1 MVEDARRFWIRER
14 EISRSACVTCLVVD
28 TRLREVSL
36 SRARSVESALSFIS
50 PSRHCA
56 ISIDIAPSRHLKKR
70 STIAHGRSL
79 TVCRMRMFVRPLDAR
94 HHNENHAAQPQAP
107 RTTCA
112 AADPAPIVSLLL
124 VDKPL
129 VPACVPLRAP
139 SRQLA
144 QSHEAANRATHESD
158 AWRIWAGR
166 SRKVARRVEGRP
178 RGDAMRYAAL
188 QGRAWMGRRGRTRAA
203 RNEGPTNTHAE

>member
-1 MVEDARRFWIRER
+1 VLGRRRYTIARALLRAPCPSSRHLA
-14 EISRSACVTCLVVD
+14 ISS
-28 TRLREVSL
+28 LRHL
-36 SRARSVESALSFIS
+36 YRHRAIS
-50 PSRHCA
+50 PSL
-56 ISIDIAPSRHLKKR
+56 STSRHLNKR

-79 TVCRMRMFVRPLDAR
+79 TVCCMRMFVRPLDAR

-107 RTTCA
+107 RTACA

-129 VPACVPLRAP
+129 VPACVPLRAL

-178 RGDAMRYAAL
+178 RGDAMRCAAL
-188 QGRAWMGRRGRTRAA
+188 QERAWMGRRKYCVR
-203 RNEGPTNTHAE
+203 